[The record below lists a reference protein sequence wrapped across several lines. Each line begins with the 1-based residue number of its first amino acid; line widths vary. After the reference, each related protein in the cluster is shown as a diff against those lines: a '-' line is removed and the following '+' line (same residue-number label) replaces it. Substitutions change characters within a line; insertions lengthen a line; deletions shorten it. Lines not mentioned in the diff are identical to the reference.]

1 MLKLYHKWV
10 FTGGS
15 SCDKDKAKTGKGASD
30 VVAELFYSKINYFI
44 NDILQ
49 EAAAVTRTRPTDTGA
64 SDVVDTAS
72 GECPVSPRVVRDRQ
86 AYRMC

>member
-1 MLKLYHKWV
+1 MIWV
-10 FTGGS
+10 L
-15 SCDKDKAKTGKGASD
+15 
-30 VVAELFYSKINYFI
+30 VL
-44 NDILQ
+44 LQ

-64 SDVVDTAS
+64 SDVVDSAG